1 MGLLM
6 EAALVALANRVS
18 SLDAAIAILALCI
31 TYLCVVNKGVRVPTT
46 MRALTILG
54 LMGAGVFIA
63 RLLVFLADQ
72 GIIGKG

>member
-1 MGLLM
+1 M
-6 EAALVALANRVS
+6 EAALVALAGRVS
-18 SLDAAIAILALCI
+18 SLDAAIVILALCI

-46 MRALTILG
+46 MRALMILG

-63 RLLVFLADQ
+63 RLLVFLADS